1 MNLQATQAHESN
13 PAGNGNAPGAAQ
25 LSPPAATGRFAYA
38 SGSRPLA
45 GYTIKRGI
53 GHGGFGEVYFATS
66 DAGKEVALKLIRRN
80 WDIELRGVTQCL
92 NLKHPNLLSLYDVK
106 QDANGDH
113 WVVME
118 LMSGESLE
126 EVLAKHPDGLPVPEV
141 LAWIHGIA
149 AGVAYLHDRGI
160 VHRDLKPGNIFVDE
174 GIVKIGDYGLSKFM
188 SCSRRSGQT
197 GSVGTVHYMA
207 PEIANGRYGKEI
219 DIYAL
224 GIILY
229 EMLTGHVPFEGE
241 SVGEILMKHLTA
253 EPDLSR
259 VAEPY
264 RTIISRTLAKDPQQR
279 FNTVNELINML
290 PPVPSGAALTAAAR
304 FAGPTAA
311 MGNQPASNAAV
322 APSAGGAG
330 NQSAGFSLAPEIAA
344 AANPAQAA
352 GDPAKVQ
359 PTFAN
364 DPVARWARDTKN
376 DVTTWWEKKNFKPW
390 QKLLILAGGLYVLF
404 FIAESSAG
412 FVEQG
417 HSKATFGEFLIVAV
431 VVYWLYR
438 KNQAKKAATAGQQS
452 SAQPASPFAAAF
464 GGVQQPVANAV
475 VGAPPQPASIGAPVG
490 ESPTRKKWKKFSD
503 RPLYQPGPPRE
514 RFTQLVGSLLL
525 SSLVC
530 AVVGLVIMLLRGKS
544 PDPLNYTWLATS
556 AVLGSWAILIP
567 AKLWEGTRG
576 DAVLRRFVMLMVG
589 LGLSVASYG
598 IATWLALPLRYESR
612 MGDIPAMGIEENF
625 FDSFG
630 APRMVAFLAYFGF
643 LFVIVRWWR
652 LADPL
657 RSTRLSL
664 WYTAG
669 ALLCSFVVG
678 FFWPFPQPWGW
689 MLTATIAIAVQLSS
703 PWLTPAERAQ
713 LPRATPGG

>member
-1 MNLQATQAHESN
+1 MNLQATQAHESK
-13 PAGNGNAPGAAQ
+13 PAGNGDAPGSAQAESSPTAA
-25 LSPPAATGRFAYA
+25 GRFLYA
-38 SGSRPLA
+38 SGSRPLP

-66 DAGKEVALKLIRRN
+66 DAGKEVGLKLIRRN

-126 EVLAKHPDGLPVPEV
+126 EVLARHPDGLPVTEA

-149 AGVAYLHDRGI
+149 AGVAYLHDHGI

-259 VAEPY
+259 LAEPY
-264 RTIISRTLAKDPQQR
+264 RTIVSRTLAKDPQQR
-279 FNTVNELINML
+279 FNTVNELIDML

-311 MGNQPASNAAV
+311 MGNRSASNAAAAV
-322 APSAGGAG
+322 TPGAPGAG

-344 AANPAQAA
+344 AANAA
-352 GDPAKVQ
+352 Q
-359 PTFAN
+359 PTPGGGSAKIPSAAPE
-364 DPVARWARDTKN
+364 DPVVRWAR
-376 DVTTWWEKKNFKPW
+376 
-390 QKLLILAGGLYVLF
+390 
-404 FIAESSAG
+404 
-412 FVEQG
+412 
-417 HSKATFGEFLIVAV
+417 
-431 VVYWLYR
+431 
-438 KNQAKKAATAGQQS
+438 NQARCHRL
-452 SAQPASPFAAAF
+452 
-464 GGVQQPVANAV
+464 VA
-475 VGAPPQPASIGAPVG
+475 
-490 ESPTRKKWKKFSD
+490 EKE
-503 RPLYQPGPPRE
+503 L
-514 RFTQLVGSLLL
+514 
-525 SSLVC
+525 
-530 AVVGLVIMLLRGKS
+530 
-544 PDPLNYTWLATS
+544 
-556 AVLGSWAILIP
+556 
-567 AKLWEGTRG
+567 
-576 DAVLRRFVMLMVG
+576 
-589 LGLSVASYG
+589 
-598 IATWLALPLRYESR
+598 
-612 MGDIPAMGIEENF
+612 
-625 FDSFG
+625 
-630 APRMVAFLAYFGF
+630 
-643 LFVIVRWWR
+643 
-652 LADPL
+652 
-657 RSTRLSL
+657 
-664 WYTAG
+664 
-669 ALLCSFVVG
+669 
-678 FFWPFPQPWGW
+678 
-689 MLTATIAIAVQLSS
+689 
-703 PWLTPAERAQ
+703 
-713 LPRATPGG
+713 